1 MKIKRRAREIALKT
15 LFAIEVGKNPLADA
29 LLFFKFEDPIV
40 LEYAL
45 RLVRGTMQKKD
56 EIDKEIISLL
66 ENWDLDRVNEV
77 DKQILRLAIYEISD
91 VEDIDDGLV
100 VFEMVEL
107 AKKYGNLDSQNFING
122 ILRNFLRI
130 KENERKA

>member
-1 MKIKRRAREIALKT
+1 MKIKRKAREIALKT
-15 LFAIEVGKNPLADA
+15 LFAVEVGKNSLADA

-40 LEYAL
+40 LGYAL
-45 RLVRGTMQKKD
+45 KLVQGTIQKKE
-56 EIDKEIISLL
+56 EIDKEIVSLL
-66 ENWDLDRVNEV
+66 ENWNLDRINEI

-107 AKKYGNLDSQNFING
+107 AKKYGNIDSQNFVNG

-130 KENERKA
+130 KEDERKA